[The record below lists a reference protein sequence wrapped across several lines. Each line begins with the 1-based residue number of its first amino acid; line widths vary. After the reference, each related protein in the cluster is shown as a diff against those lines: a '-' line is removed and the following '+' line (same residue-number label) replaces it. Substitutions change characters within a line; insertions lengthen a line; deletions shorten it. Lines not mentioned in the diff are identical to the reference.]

1 MDKRL
6 LYFGGK
12 INSLLQ
18 RYGFGIRLTRASA
31 GTMTGGI
38 KRCRERGIEINTV
51 IDIGASDGRWSETFI
66 RYFPDAY
73 YFLVE
78 AQQPH
83 EKGLAGFRRR
93 HPNSEYIIAAAGN
106 HYGEIYFE
114 AEDLFGGV
122 ASEKPAAGKNIVV
135 PSVTIDGEIIKRK
148 LQPPFA
154 IKMDTHGYELPIL
167 EGCEESLK
175 NTNLLIIEAY
185 VFNLTGSTPRFYELC
200 SYLDKKGFYPVDI
213 ADLTWREY
221 DSSLWQMDIFFIRK
235 DRKEF
240 TYHSFR

>member
-1 MDKRL
+1 MNKQL

-18 RYGFGIRLTRASA
+18 RYGFGIKLTRLSA
-31 GTMTGGI
+31 GTMESCI
-38 KRCRERGIEINTV
+38 RRCRERNIEIKTV
-51 IDIGASDGRWSETFI
+51 IDIGASDGRWSDIFI
-66 RYFPDAY
+66 RSFPGAH

-83 EKGLAGFRRR
+83 EKGLSGFHRR
-93 HPNSEYIIAAAGN
+93 HPGSEYIIAAAGSR
-106 HYGEIYFE
+106 YGEINFD

-135 PSVTIDGEIIKRK
+135 PMVTIDGEIVKRN

-167 EGCEESLK
+167 EGCEASLK

-185 VFNLTGSTPRFYELC
+185 VFNVTGSTPRFYELC
-200 SYLDKKGFYPVDI
+200 SYLDKKGFYPIDI

-221 DSSLWQMDIFFIRK
+221 DSSLWQMDIFFVRK
-235 DRKEF
+235 ERKEF
-240 TYHSFR
+240 TYNSFR